1 MCRSFPSATAGYS
14 RAEVDNDGDDEAKE
28 SKSLGKNKDEDHTH
42 NHVFLGVC
50 TDCGI
55 TNDTD
60 GEARGEG
67 GETTAESSSEL
78 LVALVATVV
87 VVSNSHLFEGCHL
100 D

>member
-14 RAEVDNDGDDEAKE
+14 RAEVDNDGDDKAKE
-28 SKSLGKNKDEDHTH
+28 TQSFCENEDQNHSDD
-42 NHVFLGVC
+42 HVFLGVC

-87 VVSNSHLFEGCHL
+87 VVSNSHLFEGCLL